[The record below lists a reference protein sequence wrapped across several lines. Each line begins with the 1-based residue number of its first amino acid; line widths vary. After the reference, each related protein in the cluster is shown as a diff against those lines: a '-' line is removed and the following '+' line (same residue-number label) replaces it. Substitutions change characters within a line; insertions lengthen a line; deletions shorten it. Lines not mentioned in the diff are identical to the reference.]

1 MTSKRVL
8 LAPLDWGLGHATR
21 CIPIIHELIR
31 QQFTVILAGNGAS
44 LSLLQQEFP
53 ALRSYSLP
61 AYDPVYTA
69 SGTLVWVM
77 ARQIPKFVRA
87 ILREQTAVDQI
98 AEDEKIDIIL
108 SDNRYGCWSTRTKNI
123 FITHQVQILM
133 PAGFGWMRGVV
144 NWLNRK
150 AIRKFDRCW
159 VPDTAD
165 ANNLSGKL
173 SEPFDHPTDFIGLL
187 SRLERT
193 NVPEKTYD
201 VLILLSGP
209 EPQRSVLERLLA
221 NQIGDLA
228 TLQIA
233 LVRGTQLERTVS
245 FPAAVTVVDFA
256 SSSMVREMMAGADVV
271 IARSGYSTMM
281 DLAALQKKAIFIP
294 TPGQTEQEYL
304 ARRME
309 QRGVAGF
316 AEQENF
322 RLTTALADSHGYSGF
337 REEAMRV
344 NLLRDYVLRLN
355 D

>member
-1 MTSKRVL
+1 MRAKRVL

-21 CIPIIHELIR
+21 CVPIIHELIR

-44 LSLLQQEFP
+44 LALLQQEFP

-61 AYDPVYTA
+61 AYNPVYTT
-69 SGTLVWVM
+69 SRTLVWTM
-77 ARQIPKFVRA
+77 ARQVPKFVRA
-87 ILREQTAVDQI
+87 ILREQTAVDQL

-133 PAGFGWMRGVV
+133 PRGFGWMSGVV
-144 NWLNRK
+144 NWINRK

-165 ANNLSGKL
+165 DNNLSGKL
-173 SEPFDHPTDFIGLL
+173 SASFDHPIDFVGIL
-187 SRLERT
+187 SRLERIE
-193 NVPEKTYD
+193 VPEKKYD

-209 EPQRSVLERLLA
+209 EPQRSVLEKLLVD
-221 NQIGDLA
+221 QMGDI
-228 TLQIA
+228 THHRIA
-233 LVRGTQLERTVS
+233 FVRGTRLERTVS

-256 SSSMVREMMAGADVV
+256 SSARIAEMLAGAEII
-271 IARSGYSTMM
+271 IARSGYSTVM
-281 DLAALQKKAIFIP
+281 DLAALRKKAIFIP

-309 QRGVAGF
+309 QRGIAGF
-316 AEQENF
+316 APQEHF
-322 RLTTALADSHGYSGF
+322 RLTMALANSARYSGF
-337 REEAMRV
+337 TEEVTQV
-344 NLLRDYVLRLN
+344 NLLRDHVFRLN